1 MENVQTTKPSFFKVV
16 LNVLKKTGKFI
27 VDDCIKLPT
36 YILAHPLKGFE
47 EFKRY
52 KKGKISVAL
61 IFMFLAILVNILSFQ
76 FNGFLVNDNDLR
88 DLNSIEQIAYVAGA
102 VLVITVANWSVTTL
116 FDGKGNMK
124 EIFMMICYCLYPFI
138 WANGLG
144 IILSNILTEDEMA
157 VYTLVVGLGVALMC
171 YMFFFGIISI
181 HEYGLVQ
188 CLLTILF
195 TIIAALIILF
205 ACLLFFDL
213 FQRMYGFVYTIYKE
227 ITLRELLVN
236 LL

>member
-16 LNVLKKTGKFI
+16 LNVLKKIGKFI

-144 IILSNILTEDEMA
+144 IVLSNILTEDEMA

-195 TIIAALIILF
+195 TIIAALVVLF
-205 ACLLFFDL
+205 GFLLFFDL
-213 FQRMYGFVYTIYKE
+213 FQRMYGFAYTLYRE

-236 LL
+236 IL